1 MFNCEILQGAQQ
13 VKINTLAHA
22 QRLTDY
28 GPWFDY
34 RALFGKRARAPPPK
48 KENKDRNEK
57 TAKIKFI
64 THLRASGSLVRGLMR

>member
-28 GPWFDY
+28 GPRFDY

-57 TAKIKFI
+57 TADIKFI
-64 THLRASGSLVRGLMR
+64 THLGASGSLVRGLMR

>member
-28 GPWFDY
+28 GPRFDY

-48 KENKDRNEK
+48 KKNKDRNEK
-57 TAKIKFI
+57 TEKIKFI